1 MRKVLISIA
10 AAASA
15 LAMASPASAQYFPVP
30 RYVTQY
36 IPVPP
41 AYAYGYHNNYGQ
53 VRALQSRINYIQ
65 HQINRLDSRDI
76 ITEREAR
83 RLRNESRALEHRLW
97 SAQRYGLHPAE
108 SYDVQARIARLEQRL
123 WRDANDGRRWAY
135 VPRWY

>member
-15 LAMASPASAQYFPVP
+15 LAMASPASAQYFPV
-30 RYVTQY
+30 RQY
-36 IPVPP
+36 IPVPHG
-41 AYAYGYHNNYGQ
+41 YAYGYHNNYGQ

-97 SAQRYGLHPAE
+97 SA
-108 SYDVQARIARLEQRL
+108 
-123 WRDANDGRRWAY
+123 
-135 VPRWY
+135 